1 MRKPGKTGV
10 ILGAIAAGIGLM
22 VVVVTG
28 GLIILQI
35 NQRNIAL
42 TEEWIVIDVVDGDR
56 LTLRQ
61 ADGKQINVRLCGIV
75 AALNEEAKEKL
86 ISLVK
91 AAENQVML
99 IPVEKDSDGYTVA
112 EVMAN
117 GTGELDISF
126 GEELLK
132 SGLAKTRKS
141 GVECPNQL
149 SFEQAEKIGI
159 ATKVGVWK

>member
-132 SGLAKTRKS
+132 SGLAKTR
-141 GVECPNQL
+141 
-149 SFEQAEKIGI
+149 
-159 ATKVGVWK
+159 

>member
-1 MRKPGKTGV
+1 MNSPGRTGI
-10 ILGAIAAGIGLM
+10 ILGAIAAGIGLI

-28 GLIILQI
+28 GLVILQV
-35 NQRNIAL
+35 NQSTISL
-42 TEEWIVIDVVDGDR
+42 TEEWTVIDVVDGDR

-75 AALNEEAKEKL
+75 AVLDNPAKEKVIL
-86 ISLVK
+86 LVK
-91 AAENQVML
+91 AAENQVMI

-117 GTGELDISF
+117 GTSEVDISF

-132 SGLAKTRKS
+132 SGLAKVRKS

-149 SFEQAEKIGI
+149 SFDQAEKIAI
-159 ATKVGVWK
+159 SSKVGVWK